1 MAERHHQ
8 LRKLAAL
15 AAPLLLA
22 GCGALPEPG
31 PVERPVE
38 DVPVTDAEYRRQIMR
53 PATDSLLVQSRE
65 QAADGRPD
73 LAAAT
78 LERALRIDPEE
89 PALWLELGKLA
100 YERGDWADAEQYA
113 RRARSLAAG
122 APSVESRA
130 TALLADA
137 LDRQGRIAEAER
149 LRDGG

>member
-1 MAERHHQ
+1 MAERHLQ
-8 LRKLAAL
+8 LKRLAAL
-15 AAPLLLA
+15 AGPLFLG
-22 GCGALPEPG
+22 GCGVLPEPG

-38 DVPVTDAEYRRQIMR
+38 DVPVTDAEYRRQVMR

-78 LERALRIDPEE
+78 LERALRIDPDE

-100 YERGDWADAEQYA
+100 YERGDWADAEQYG

-122 APSVESRA
+122 VPAVESRA
-130 TALLADA
+130 TALVADA
-137 LDRQGRIAEAER
+137 LDRQGRAAEAER

>member
-1 MAERHHQ
+1 MAERHHP
-8 LRKLAAL
+8 LRRLAVL
-15 AAPLLLA
+15 AGPLLLA

-38 DVPVTDAEYRRQIMR
+38 DVPVTAAEYRRQIMR

-100 YERGDWADAEQYA
+100 YEGLGGRRAIRATRAVPRSERA
-113 RRARSLAAG
+113 RRREPG
-122 APSVESRA
+122 DGTRRRRA
-130 TALLADA
+130 
-137 LDRQGRIAEAER
+137 
-149 LRDGG
+149 